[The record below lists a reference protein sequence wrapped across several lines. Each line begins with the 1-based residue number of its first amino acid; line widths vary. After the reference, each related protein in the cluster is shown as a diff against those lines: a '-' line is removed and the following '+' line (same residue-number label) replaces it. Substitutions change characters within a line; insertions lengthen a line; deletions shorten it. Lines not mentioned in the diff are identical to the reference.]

1 MALIPLAEVQ
11 AAILGA
17 VSRLEPVEV
26 DLRDAL
32 GLVLAEQVTAPEAVP
47 PFPNT
52 AMDGYAVRAADT
64 AGAAEG
70 APVRLRVVGE
80 LAAGHAPI
88 VAVGAGEAIRIMT
101 GAPMPDGADAIVMV
115 ERTERDPSVAGDEG
129 VLITLEVEPGLHV
142 RRAGGDLE
150 AGDVVFEPGTVL
162 TAARIGVLATV
173 GARRVLAHP
182 RVRVGVLSTGDEL
195 VDAPIEAGPL
205 EPGKIRDSNRPMLL
219 AQLADAGAEPLD
231 LGAAHDDAD
240 LMTRTLAD
248 AVEQCDAVITS
259 GGVSV
264 GDFDYVSDA
273 LERIARDDDT
283 GASRVDWYQ
292 VAIKPAKPLCIGMV
306 QGTPVFGL
314 PGNPVSSFVSFELFA
329 RPALRMM
336 MGHDRPFRREVS
348 ATAASSLRR
357 RVDGKLHL
365 DRVVVDVVDGAYVAT
380 AVRSQESNALA
391 ASAAAN
397 GFALLPD
404 GEGVDAGDPV
414 TVMLLD

>member
-1 MALIPLAEVQ
+1 
-11 AAILGA
+11 
-17 VSRLEPVEV
+17 
-26 DLRDAL
+26 
-32 GLVLAEQVTAPEAVP
+32 
-47 PFPNT
+47 
-52 AMDGYAVRAADT
+52 
-64 AGAAEG
+64 
-70 APVRLRVVGE
+70 
-80 LAAGHAPI
+80 
-88 VAVGAGEAIRIMT
+88 
-101 GAPMPDGADAIVMV
+101 MPDGADAIVMV
-115 ERTERDPSVAGDEG
+115 ERTERDPAVAGDEG
-129 VLITLEVEPGLHV
+129 VLITLEVEPGRHV

-162 TAARIGVLATV
+162 TAARIGVLATI

-182 RVRVGVLSTGDEL
+182 RARVGVLSTGDEL
-195 VDAPIEAGPL
+195 VETGPL

-231 LGAAHDDAD
+231 LGTAHDDAD

-248 AVEQCDAVITS
+248 AVAQCDAVITS

-273 LERIARDDDT
+273 LERIATEDAS

-292 VAIKPAKPLCIGMV
+292 VAIKPAKPLCIGML

-336 MGHDRPFRREVS
+336 MGHERPFRREVL
-348 ATAASSLRR
+348 ATAASPLRR

-365 DRVVVDVVDGAYVAT
+365 DRVVVDVVEGAYVASG
-380 AVRSQESNALA
+380 VRSQESNALA
-391 ASAAAN
+391 ASAGAN
-397 GFALLPD
+397 AFALLPD
-404 GEGVDAGDPV
+404 GEGVDAGDSV

>member
-1 MALIPLAEVQ
+1 MIPLDEVQ
-11 AAILGA
+11 AAIFGA
-17 VSRLEPVEV
+17 VPRLEPVEV
-26 DLRDAL
+26 ELSELR
-32 GLVLAEQVTAPEAVP
+32 GLVLAERVTAPEPVP

-52 AMDGYAVRAADT
+52 AMDGYAVRASDT
-64 AGAAEG
+64 RGAAEG
-70 APVRLRVVGE
+70 SPVRLRVVGE
-80 LAAGHAPI
+80 LAAGHAPT
-88 VAVGAGEAIRIMT
+88 VAVGDGEAIRIMT

-115 ERTERDPSVAGDEG
+115 ERTARDARPDGDDG
-129 VLITLEVEPGLHV
+129 VLVSIAVEPGLHV

-173 GARRVLAHP
+173 GARRVRAYP
-182 RVRVGVLSTGDEL
+182 RARVGVLSTGDEL
-195 VDAPIEAGPL
+195 VETGPL

-231 LGAAHDDAD
+231 LGAAHDDAHV
-240 LMTRTLAD
+240 MTRTLAD
-248 AVEQCDAVITS
+248 AVAECDAVITS

-273 LERIARDDDT
+273 LERIARDDAS
-283 GASRVDWYQ
+283 GSSRVDWYQ
-292 VAIKPAKPLCIGMV
+292 VAIKPAKPLCIGMLH
-306 QGTPVFGL
+306 GTPVFGL

-336 MGHDRPFRREVS
+336 MGHDRPFRREVT
-348 ATAASSLRR
+348 ATAASPMRR

-365 DRVVVDVVDGAYVAT
+365 DRVVVDVVDGRYVAT

-397 GFALLPD
+397 ALALLPN

>member
-1 MALIPLAEVQ
+1 MIPLPDVQ
-11 AAILGA
+11 AKIFGA
-17 VSRLEPVEV
+17 VARLDPVEV

-64 AGAAEG
+64 TGAAED
-70 APVRLRVVGE
+70 APLRLRVVGE
-80 LAAGHAPI
+80 LAAGHAPT
-88 VAVGAGEAIRIMT
+88 VAVGDGEAIRIMT

-115 ERTERDPSVAGDEG
+115 ERTERDGDDG
-129 VLITLEVEPGLHV
+129 VLITLEVAPGLHV

-162 TAARIGVLATV
+162 TPARIGVLATV
-173 GARRVLAHP
+173 GARRVRGYP

-195 VDAPIEAGPL
+195 VETGPL
-205 EPGKIRDSNRPMLL
+205 APGKIRDSNRPMLL
-219 AQLADAGAEPLD
+219 AQLADAGAEPID
-231 LGAAHDDAD
+231 LGSAHDDAD
-240 LMTRTLAD
+240 VMTRTLAD
-248 AVEQCDAVITS
+248 AVAQCDAVITS

-273 LERIARDDDT
+273 LERIAADDAS

-292 VAIKPAKPLCIGMV
+292 VAIKPAKPLCIGML

-336 MGHDRPFRREVS
+336 MAHERPYRREVL
-348 ATAASSLRR
+348 ATAAAPFRR

-365 DRVVVDVVDGAYVAT
+365 DRAVVDVVDGAYVAT
-380 AVRSQESNALA
+380 GVRSQESNALA

-397 GFALLPD
+397 AFALLPD

-414 TVMLLD
+414 RVMLLD